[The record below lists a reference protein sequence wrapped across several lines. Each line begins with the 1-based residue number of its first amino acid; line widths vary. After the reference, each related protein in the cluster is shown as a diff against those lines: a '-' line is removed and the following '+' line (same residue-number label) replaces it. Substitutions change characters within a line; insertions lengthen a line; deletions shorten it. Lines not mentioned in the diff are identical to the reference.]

1 MKPEILIV
9 DDESSHRA
17 MLNTVLTADGYDV
30 FEADDGERAV
40 SMVEERF
47 FNLILMDIR
56 MVKMDGLM
64 AQKRIRRI
72 SPKIPV
78 IMMTAFGSVDT
89 AVEAMKAGAADYIT
103 KPIDIDMLK
112 ISIEKALSNQQ
123 LKEENI
129 QLKDRLE
136 STFSFSDI
144 IGKSRPMKQMFDTL
158 RLVAPSDASVLILG
172 ESGTGKE
179 LIANAIHHNSP
190 RREKNFIKVN
200 CAALPEAL
208 LESELFG
215 HEKGAFTGAV
225 AKKKGRFVLADQGS
239 VFLDEIAEMAL
250 PTQAKILRVL
260 QEQEFE
266 PVGGTQ
272 TIKVNTRVIT
282 ATNRVLKDEV
292 ERGAFREDLYYRL
305 NVVELNMPPLR
316 ERGEDIPL
324 LADHFLKKYAQKN
337 KRRISGFN
345 PLSMDILMRHE
356 WPGNVRELEN
366 VIERSV
372 IMAKGD
378 VIRSSDLPA
387 SLKKGDI
394 DVKTDRLDMTPGRLL
409 KDIEREMILIT
420 LEETGGNRTHASRIL
435 GISRRTLQLKLKD
448 YGINPKTG
456 AS

>member
-9 DDESSHRA
+9 DDAPAHRA
-17 MLNTVLTADGYDV
+17 MLKTVLTAEGYDV
-30 FEADDGERAV
+30 FEADDGDTAV
-40 SMVEERF
+40 SMVEKRF

-56 MVKMDGLM
+56 MVKMDGLE
-64 AQKRIRRI
+64 AQKRILQI
-72 SPKIPV
+72 SPNIPV

-103 KPIDIDMLK
+103 KPVDIDMLK
-112 ISIEKALSNQQ
+112 ISIEKAFSNQQ

-129 QLKDRLE
+129 LLRGQLDAAF
-136 STFSFSDI
+136 TFSDI
-144 IGKSRPMKQMFDTL
+144 IGKSDAMKRLFETL
-158 RLVAPSDASVLILG
+158 SLVAPSDASVLILG

-179 LIANAIHHNSP
+179 LIANAIHYNSP
-190 RREKNFIKVN
+190 RRKKPFIKVN

-225 AKKKGRFVLADQGS
+225 SKKKGRFNLADQGS
-239 VFLDEIAEMAL
+239 IFLDEIAEMAL

-260 QEQEFE
+260 QEQTFE

-272 TIKVNTRVIT
+272 TIKVDTRVIT
-282 ATNRVLKDEV
+282 ATNRILKDEV
-292 ERGAFREDLYYRL
+292 ESGAFREDLYYRL

-324 LADHFLKKYAQKN
+324 LADHFLKKYAKKN
-337 KRRISGFN
+337 NRHIVGFN
-345 PLSMDILMRHE
+345 PLSMDILMRHD

-372 IMAKGD
+372 IMARGD
-378 VIRSSDLPA
+378 VIKSMDLPE

-394 DVKTDRLDMTPGRLL
+394 EEKTDRIDMSPGRAL
-409 KDIEREMILIT
+409 KDVEKEMILIT
-420 LEETGGNRTHASRIL
+420 LEETGGNRTHAARIL
-435 GISRRTLQLKLKD
+435 GISRRTLQLKLKE
-448 YGINPKTG
+448 YGIN
-456 AS
+456 